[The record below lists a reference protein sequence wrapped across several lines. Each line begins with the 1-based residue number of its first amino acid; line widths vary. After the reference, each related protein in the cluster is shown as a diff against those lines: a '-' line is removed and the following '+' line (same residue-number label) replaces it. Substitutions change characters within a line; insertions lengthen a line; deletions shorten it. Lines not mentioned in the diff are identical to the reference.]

1 MPHRLQPVY
10 IGFIYALECIGLGF
24 AAIMAGINNL
34 LDEQS
39 WDRLTGRHGA
49 LFFMAVALLIFWN
62 SSRLREKR
70 EAKRMEQAEQRENK
84 RRELEELERHEER
97 KAVEHRHNEAMALQQ
112 TNLTTL
118 GDLTAEGIK
127 AQLLVATSLKALE
140 KGLEGRPCQCYEEI
154 KAKANEEALRKLGI
168 TPKATA

>member
-70 EAKRMEQAEQRENK
+70 EAKRMEQAEQRETK
-84 RRELEELERHEER
+84 RREQEELERQEER

-112 TNLTTL
+112 KNLNQIA
-118 GDLTAEGIK
+118 DLAGEGIK
-127 AQLLVATSLKALE
+127 AQAMVATSISKLTDELK
-140 KGLEGRPCQCYEEI
+140 GRPCQMDC
-154 KAKANEEALRKLGI
+154 NQH
-168 TPKATA
+168 